1 MPLILPHP
9 IMPTLTAASSLM
21 VAPFSRLAC
30 QLVSLSRAQVLDDKA
45 AEPERADWLFSS
57 ARPEHAAFDYLF
69 GLWQFEVF
77 CYVAPGSS
85 RTRVLRPT
93 VSSRRRV
100 LCCPRSR
107 VCALRRRWWS
117 PGPRWRG
124 PRACSTARSAC

>member
-21 VAPFSRLAC
+21 VAPFSHLAC

-69 GLWQFEVF
+69 GLWHIEV
-77 CYVAPGSS
+77 
-85 RTRVLRPT
+85 
-93 VSSRRRV
+93 
-100 LCCPRSR
+100 SR
-107 VCALRRRWWS
+107 VVEISTSYPL
-117 PGPRWRG
+117 
-124 PRACSTARSAC
+124 CSRMGAKTAAHSSGSWPSQPPQTKSADFIRLPLG